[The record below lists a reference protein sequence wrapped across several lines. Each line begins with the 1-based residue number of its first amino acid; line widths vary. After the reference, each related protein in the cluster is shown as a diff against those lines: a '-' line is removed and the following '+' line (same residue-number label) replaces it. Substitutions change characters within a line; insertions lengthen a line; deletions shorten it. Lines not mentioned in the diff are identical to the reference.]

1 MNASALNAVPKRVQV
16 YEVGPRDG
24 LQNELRTLATEDKVR
39 LIEALIAAGEK
50 RIEVSSFVS
59 PRWIP
64 ILFLPTEKRLKRICR
79 TRHPG
84 RRAPTSTG

>member
-64 ILFLPTEKRLKRICR
+64 QHTPAARQSPMLPALEPPLAADPRCV
-79 TRHPG
+79 
-84 RRAPTSTG
+84 RA

>member
-1 MNASALNAVPKRVQV
+1 MSAIGALPKKVDV

-24 LQNELRTLATEDKVR
+24 LQNELRTLPTPDKVR

-59 PRWIP
+59 PRWI
-64 ILFLPTEKRLKRICR
+64 
-79 TRHPG
+79 
-84 RRAPTSTG
+84 